1 MKKIFLSFFCVFFLL
16 INKTYANPINSIEVP
31 ENEQWMLD
39 AIKQNTSL
47 SDDDIHRIEYSFG
60 TYYGAVNEDGL
71 PNGTGILGLLEGDQF
86 QIGIRSE
93 FKRGKL
99 AKNDEM
105 VTHASPSLISE
116 NENGQASIQA
126 INWGL
131 MQRHIEF
138 KNQIFGGG
146 FNATAELAD
155 MAKVHLMAVKNRAGE
170 LLNSGECQA
179 ACDELIRWIDERFD
193 NSRNFRSVEEV
204 YETLLSISYIN
215 NYHSSGLVRL
225 FNRLNWARA
234 RIPPFLLLRDA
245 TRIINAQIIGYPP
258 GFTLD
263 IDTELDNE
271 EIRELKREIVTV
283 RGLYDSLFAPF
294 VRTSRTNEINHASL
308 LSFMSQQ
315 IVDQNEESPFEDFRV
330 TNYFNLRDNIRENVV
345 EAKMPNGRWYEVEM
359 NSENF
364 FFQFTEAAARNYKRD
379 SAQGGSD
386 NDGGSS
392 GDSGGGW

>member
-1 MKKIFLSFFCVFFLL
+1 M
-16 INKTYANPINSIEVP
+16 
-31 ENEQWMLD
+31 
-39 AIKQNTSL
+39 
-47 SDDDIHRIEYSFG
+47 
-60 TYYGAVNEDGL
+60 
-71 PNGTGILGLLEGDQF
+71 
-86 QIGIRSE
+86 
-93 FKRGKL
+93 
-99 AKNDEM
+99 
-105 VTHASPSLISE
+105 
-116 NENGQASIQA
+116 
-126 INWGL
+126 
-131 MQRHIEF
+131 
-138 KNQIFGGG
+138 
-146 FNATAELAD
+146 
-155 MAKVHLMAVKNRAGE
+155 
-170 LLNSGECQA
+170 
-179 ACDELIRWIDERFD
+179 
-193 NSRNFRSVEEV
+193 
-204 YETLLSISYIN
+204 
-215 NYHSSGLVRL
+215 
-225 FNRLNWARA
+225 
-234 RIPPFLLLRDA
+234 RDA

-283 RGLYDSLFAPF
+283 KGLYDSLFAPF